1 MMDLSLVSPALWLA
15 VLAAISV
22 GGLLKGM
29 TGLGLPLFAVP
40 ALAAI
45 TSVEDAVVLM
55 VFPSVGANLWL
66 VINHRRYRNLLREH
80 LPFLVTGFLGGLLGT
95 GLLVLISDRGLK
107 LLLVI
112 WLGLYL
118 ILYFSNRSSLKLFG
132 ASRKSGYPLGLAA
145 GTIQGSTG
153 ISAQVVAP
161 YYHARGLAPEAYA
174 FAVAFTFLL
183 FSVSQITAMTN
194 LHLLTVNRIQL
205 SLIALVPSLVFTR
218 LGISLSRKISIAV
231 FNKFL
236 LATFILMEIKLIM
249 DIL

>member
-1 MMDLSLVSPALWLA
+1 MDLSQVSPGLWLA
-15 VLAAISV
+15 VLAANSL
-22 GGLLKGM
+22 GGLLKENDRA
-29 TGLGLPLFAVP
+29 GLPLFAVP

-66 VINHRRYRNLLREH
+66 VMNHRRYRNLLREH
-80 LPFLVTGFLGGLLGT
+80 LPFLVTGFIGGLSGT
-95 GLLVLISDRGLK
+95 GLLVLVSDRGLK

-118 ILYFSNRSSLKLFG
+118 IRYFSNRNSLKLFG
-132 ASRKSGYPLGLAA
+132 ADRKSGYPLGLAA

-153 ISAQVVAP
+153 ISAPVVAP
-161 YYHARGLAPEAYA
+161 YYHTRGLAPEAYA

-183 FSVSQITAMTN
+183 FSVSEIIAMAN
-194 LHLLTVNRIQL
+194 LQLLTTNRIRL
-205 SLIALVPSLVFTR
+205 SLAALVPSLVFTR
-218 LGISLSRKISIAV
+218 LGISLSRKISIAL

-236 LATFILMEIKLIM
+236 LTIFILMAIKLIM

>member
-15 VLAAISV
+15 VLAAISL

-80 LPFLVTGFLGGLLGT
+80 LPFLVTGSIGGLLGT

-118 ILYFSNRSSLKLFG
+118 IGYFSNRSSLKLFG
-132 ASRKSGYPLGLAA
+132 ASRTSGYPLGLAA

-183 FSVSQITAMTN
+183 FSVSQIAAMAN

>member
-1 MMDLSLVSPALWLA
+1 MDLSQVSPGLWLA
-15 VLAAISV
+15 VLAANSL
-22 GGLLKGM
+22 GGLLKENDRA
-29 TGLGLPLFAVP
+29 GLPLFAVP

-45 TSVEDAVVLM
+45 TLVEDAVVLM

-66 VINHRRYRNLLREH
+66 VMNHRRYRNLLREH
-80 LPFLVTGFLGGLLGT
+80 LPFLVTGFIGGLSGT
-95 GLLVLISDRGLK
+95 GLLVLVSDRGLK

-118 ILYFSNRSSLKLFG
+118 IRYFSNRNSLKLFG
-132 ASRKSGYPLGLAA
+132 ADRKSGYPLGLAA

-153 ISAQVVAP
+153 ISAPVVAP
-161 YYHARGLAPEAYA
+161 YYHTRGLAPEAYA

-183 FSVSQITAMTN
+183 FSVSEIIAMAN
-194 LHLLTVNRIQL
+194 LQLLTTNRIRL
-205 SLIALVPSLVFTR
+205 SLAALVPSLVFTR
-218 LGISLSRKISIAV
+218 LGISLSRKISIAL

-236 LATFILMEIKLIM
+236 LTIFILMAIKLIM